1 MSTTAQSGHATSAT
15 NDANDVAAVFLS
27 RPRSRLRSIAKQYDE
42 AAQQTI
48 THTDEPYKIIWGS
61 RIFVIAGVLNKKKSR
76 GRRSWITR
84 EGWFLTEL
92 TSTGKVKQDVWCCR
106 RCDGYGK
113 PQFFS
118 AQSTSASQGHLLRLL
133 NPLLSVSSRC

>member
-1 MSTTAQSGHATSAT
+1 MSTAAQSGHATSAT

-27 RPRSRLRSIAKQYDE
+27 RPRSRLRSIAKQDDE

-84 EGWFLTEL
+84 EQL
-92 TSTGKVKQDVWCCR
+92 
-106 RCDGYGK
+106 
-113 PQFFS
+113 
-118 AQSTSASQGHLLRLL
+118 
-133 NPLLSVSSRC
+133 